1 MLVRLGEFGALVT
14 RHLSAIAEDERLVG
28 NVPIVVLCRLD
39 LEGPLRPNEIAEL
52 EHMTTGGISKL
63 LDKLESDGLVE
74 RQRGAI
80 EADQR
85 AVLVAITPEGRSL
98 ARRMGDAFTDL
109 LVDAEALIEGL
120 NRALGLAK
128 ADR

>member
-98 ARRMGDAFTDL
+98 ARRMGDAFADL
-109 LVDAEALIEGL
+109 LAEAEALIEGL
-120 NRALGLAK
+120 NRALNLAK